1 MLQWGIYRDSLF
13 KFLTYITDD
22 SQLSEH
28 LQYFKPDPNVLCSEI
43 ENSLNRK
50 LSAMEFL
57 KKTGASRADTSPHI
71 SHLTSQLHLS
81 SHLLPVISHSWHLS
95 YILHLTPHTSC
106 LTPHNSPFSD
116 SSPCLTD
123 KLLGVQPDLH
133 PVVEEGEQWS
143 QREGRHEDGDEAKLE
158 DWGKGKVRLVKR
170 DSGLAGLTHL
180 EILLEESLILHQLV
194 VLLSLAAADTA
205 QARLQLPT

>member
-71 SHLTSQLHLS
+71 SRLTSQLHLS

-95 YILHLTPHTSC
+95 YILHLTPHI
-106 LTPHNSPFSD
+106 SPFSD

-133 PVVEEGEQWS
+133 PVVEQRKQRS

-158 DWGKGKVRLVKR
+158 DWGKGKVRLVTR

>member
-1 MLQWGIYRDSLF
+1 MLQWGIYRDSLHT
-13 KFLTYITDD
+13 FLTYITDD

-43 ENSLNRK
+43 ENCPYRK
-50 LSAMEFL
+50 LSAMRISEENWCIQS
-57 KKTGASRADTSPHI
+57 GYES
-71 SHLTSQLHLS
+71 SHLTSQLSPLTCS
-81 SHLLPVISHSWHLS
+81 L
-95 YILHLTPHTSC
+95 LHLTSLLHLAPHTSC
-106 LTPHNSPFSD
+106 LTLLQFTRHLSPFSD
-116 SSPCLTD
+116 SSPRLTD
-123 KLLGVQPDLH
+123 KFLGVQPDLH
-133 PVVEEGEQWS
+133 PVVEEGEQGS

-158 DWGKGKVRLVKR
+158 DWGKGKVRLVTR

>member
-71 SHLTSQLHLS
+71 SRLS
-81 SHLLPVISHSWHLS
+81 SHLLPVLSYTWHLS
-95 YILHLTPHTSC
+95 YILHLTPHVLHSYNSHLTSH
-106 LTPHNSPFSD
+106 LSATA
-116 SSPCLTD
+116 
-123 KLLGVQPDLH
+123 LLV
-133 PVVEEGEQWS
+133 S
-143 QREGRHEDGDEAKLE
+143 QTNF
-158 DWGKGKVRLVKR
+158 
-170 DSGLAGLTHL
+170 LAS
-180 EILLEESLILHQLV
+180 SLISTQL
-194 VLLSLAAADTA
+194 LRRANRGARGKAATKMVMKPNWRTEGKERSDW
-205 QARLQLPT
+205 